1 MSYKEEFQNL
11 WKKTVNQ
18 TKVDIDQNSKVGKI
32 NPSLIRSNYLA
43 NAKKWETSVYREGE
57 WLESIGNDDFIRDFI
72 QELNDIE
79 FKADISSPAKN
90 YVGVIVSA
98 VGIAAAFILAL
109 AFSVSWIISIV
120 VGLVLV
126 AVGMY
131 LQGMLSKRN
140 TFDYN
145 TKIKEAFVKIVIDK
159 GRRLEALIDKYH
171 LS

>member
-1 MSYKEEFQNL
+1 M
-11 WKKTVNQ
+11 
-18 TKVDIDQNSKVGKI
+18 
-32 NPSLIRSNYLA
+32 
-43 NAKKWETSVYREGE
+43 
-57 WLESIGNDDFIRDFI
+57 
-72 QELNDIE
+72 
-79 FKADISSPAKN
+79 
-90 YVGVIVSA
+90 IVSA

-109 AFSVSWIISIV
+109 AFSVSWSISIV

>member
-98 VGIAAAFILAL
+98 YERKNLG
-109 AFSVSWIISIV
+109 
-120 VGLVLV
+120 
-126 AVGMY
+126 
-131 LQGMLSKRN
+131 
-140 TFDYN
+140 
-145 TKIKEAFVKIVIDK
+145 
-159 GRRLEALIDKYH
+159 
-171 LS
+171 